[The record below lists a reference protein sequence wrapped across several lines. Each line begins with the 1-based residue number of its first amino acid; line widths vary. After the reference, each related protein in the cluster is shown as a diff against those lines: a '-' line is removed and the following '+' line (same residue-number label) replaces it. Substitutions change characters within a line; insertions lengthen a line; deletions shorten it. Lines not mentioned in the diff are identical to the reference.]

1 MASCS
6 TAPGGPANITNQGRT
21 LFCTHQSVA
30 KAVANGF
37 WNKKF
42 SLTDRV
48 DFDFDCILQTLIN
61 EHKVSKSKLSSL
73 GPGPGQL
80 KVR

>member
-1 MASCS
+1 MASSSYS
-6 TAPGGPANITNQGRT
+6 TAPGGPANISNQGRT
-21 LFCTHQSVA
+21 LYCTRHSVA

-61 EHKVSKSKLSSL
+61 EHKVSNLHFTC
-73 GPGPGQL
+73 L
-80 KVR
+80 KK